1 MKFKFVIIVN
11 LFILLNTTFFA
22 YAKNIPPKLKPQ
34 KFIDIA
40 AYTDKSKASKFLQ
53 DLVKGKKKEQIIVK
67 AKEEETGEDSTVENQ
82 EVKRETQNK
91 KYIEKKT
98 EPSKTRDVKE
108 SQKKDLPKKE
118 TQVSKKETQTPIK
131 DTQAKTETNKEITPK
146 MKPRDFKTWTPEQ
159 KGPLETKTLSER
171 DFEVAKV
178 AFDYVDKKQWKLA
191 LSDAQKIQ
199 DKTIYTLVNWM
210 YLIEP
215 QSGASFG
222 EYSSFIKNHKDW
234 PRINRLKYLAEHK
247 INFDNN
253 SPSSI
258 IEYFSNNPPLSGFGR
273 LRLAEA
279 FLENNQADRART
291 LVKDGFRDAELSK
304 NDLKYFSKIFK
315 KFLTHS
321 DYILRADYF
330 AYEAKYKD
338 LKDTIDYLNP
348 DYQKL
353 YNARA
358 ALFTKRSADNLI
370 AQIPQ
375 NLKDDPGLSYDRIKW
390 RRKKAKFSEALSMI
404 NQSASDSLMRNQY
417 LAKERISV
425 ARDKIQDKEY
435 KLAYEILKD
444 HRLSEGYDYAEI
456 EWHLGWL
463 ASSFLNQQDIA
474 INHFLKMNAAVSY
487 PVSKARAAYWLGRTY
502 KKLGQSSQANSWFR
516 AGSQYGT
523 TFYGQLSHREL
534 GDRNFLINNNFRFS
548 DSRYEEFKKNNPMAR
563 SVIILKEL
571 NRTRYAKDI
580 LKHLGDIDQN
590 RTAEEISMAGV
601 LAQEIERLDFA
612 IQIAKSASYK
622 NLSLLEISYPR
633 IEVPKQIKNQKILD
647 SSVILSLIR
656 QESEF
661 DTSAN
666 SKVGA
671 KGLMQIMPATAR
683 LLSKVTSV
691 DFSREKLTRD
701 KDYNLALGSY
711 FISNLENDFGSH
723 YLAFAAYNAGPHR
736 VEKWLKKY
744 GDPRKKQIDPIDFI
758 ELIPFQETRNY
769 VQRVSENIN
778 VYEYLDN
785 PSNAVN
791 KIDHIL
797 FR

>member
-22 YAKNIPPKLKPQ
+22 YAKNIPPKLKPP
-34 KFIDIA
+34 KFIDSA
-40 AYTDKSKASKFLQ
+40 AYTDKSKASKFIQ
-53 DLVKGKKKEQIIVK
+53 DLVKGKKKEQAIAK
-67 AKEEETGEDSTVENQ
+67 SKEEEIKEDSTVEKQ
-82 EVKRETQNK
+82 EVKREVQNK
-91 KYIEKKT
+91 KYIENKT
-98 EPSKTRDVKE
+98 EQAKTKDTKE
-108 SQKKDLPKKE
+108 IQKKDLPKKD
-118 TQVSKKETQTPIK
+118 TPTPKKETQS
-131 DTQAKTETNKEITPK
+131 KTEANKEITPK

-178 AFDYVDKKQWKLA
+178 AFDYVDKKQWRLA
-191 LSDAQKIQ
+191 MSDAQKIQ
-199 DKTIYTLVNWM
+199 DKTIYTLINWM

-215 QSGASFG
+215 QSGASFN
-222 EYSSFIKNHKDW
+222 EYSTFIKNHKDW

-258 IEYFSNNPPLSGFGR
+258 IEYFANNPPLSGFGR

-279 FLENNQADRART
+279 YLENNQTDKART

-321 DYILRADYF
+321 DYVLRADYF

-338 LKDTIDYLNP
+338 LKDTIEYLNP

-353 YNARA
+353 YNARS
-358 ALFTKRSADNLI
+358 ALFTKKSADNLI

-390 RRKKAKFSEALSMI
+390 RRKKAKFSEALAMI

-417 LAKERISV
+417 LAKERLSV

-474 INHFLKMNAAVSY
+474 INHFLKMNAAVTY

-502 KKLGQSSQANSWFR
+502 KKLGQTTQANTWFR
-516 AGSQYGT
+516 TGSQYGT

-534 GDRNFLINNNFRFS
+534 GDRSFSINNNFRFN
-548 DSRYEEFKKNNPMAR
+548 DSRYEEFKKNNPMAK

-580 LKHLGDIDQN
+580 LKHLGDIEQN

-671 KGLMQIMPATAR
+671 KGLMQVMPATAR

-711 FISNLENDFGSH
+711 FISNLESDFGSH

-736 VEKWLKKY
+736 VEKWLKNY

-758 ELIPFQETRNY
+758 ELIPFHETRNY